1 MVMDSG
7 FCQSDEN
14 WDYLR
19 FSQTLKFNLLENAMI
34 QKDLLKQVKNA
45 IQEIEAEAEILLYG
59 SRARG
64 DSIDQS
70 DWDFLILLDG
80 MVDDNRTDRI
90 RHRLYEV
97 EWETGEVISSIIRN
111 KKEWNSR
118 PYRSMPIHKVIE
130 REGIAL

>member
-1 MVMDSG
+1 M
-7 FCQSDEN
+7 
-14 WDYLR
+14 
-19 FSQTLKFNLLENAMI
+19 TKNA
-34 QKDLLKQVKNA
+34 LLKQVKNA
-45 IQEIEAEAEILLYG
+45 VHEIEVEAEILLYG

-64 DSIDQS
+64 DSMDQS

-80 MVDDNRTDRI
+80 KVDDKRTDKI

-111 KKEWNSR
+111 KKEWNSM
-118 PYRSMPIHKVIE
+118 PYRSLPIHKVIE

>member
-1 MVMDSG
+1 
-7 FCQSDEN
+7 
-14 WDYLR
+14 
-19 FSQTLKFNLLENAMI
+19 MI

-45 IQEIEAEAEILLYG
+45 VQEIEVEAEILLYG

-80 MVDDNRTDRI
+80 KVDDKRTDRI

-97 EWETGEVISSIIRN
+97 EWGNR
-111 KKEWNSR
+111 
-118 PYRSMPIHKVIE
+118 
-130 REGIAL
+130 

>member
-1 MVMDSG
+1 
-7 FCQSDEN
+7 
-14 WDYLR
+14 
-19 FSQTLKFNLLENAMI
+19 MI
-34 QKDLLKQVKNA
+34 KSALLKQVKNA
-45 IQEIEAEAEILLYG
+45 VRDIEMDAEILLYG
-59 SRARG
+59 SRARE

-80 MVDDNRTDRI
+80 KVDDNRTDRI

-111 KKEWNSR
+111 KKKWNSM
-118 PYRSMPIHKVIE
+118 PYKSMPIYQVIE

>member
-1 MVMDSG
+1 
-7 FCQSDEN
+7 
-14 WDYLR
+14 
-19 FSQTLKFNLLENAMI
+19 MI

-45 IQEIEAEAEILLYG
+45 VQEIEVEAEILLYG

-80 MVDDNRTDRI
+80 KVDDKRTDRI

-118 PYRSMPIHKVIE
+118 IYRSMPIHKVIE